1 MIPTKLMKQLSLSAL
16 LTLGTITCCHGPL
29 VSADQT
35 SPKAPAAIETKL
47 KAADKEAQPFYDKY
61 DKMDQLQKAID
72 TIREEQVGKADKD
85 LTAKIEGL
93 FQSHQALLNKFYEA
107 IGDDCWTSAEEAQQ
121 LVAKSSLSDKDKSD
135 LTTLFEETGKLEKEL
150 DGHYDRLDKATQK
163 ENAQL
168 EELDKEIDAIY
179 KKHGIS
185 ESDLENYYMNQDLP
199 AD

>member
-16 LTLGTITCCHGPL
+16 LALGIITCCHGPL
-29 VSADQT
+29 ISADQT

-47 KAADKEAQPFYDKY
+47 KAADKVAQPLY

-85 LTAKIEGL
+85 LTAKIDDL
-93 FQSHQALLNKFYEA
+93 FQNHQALLDKFYES
-107 IGDDCWTSAEEAQQ
+107 ISDDCWTSAEEAQQ

>member
-16 LTLGTITCCHGPL
+16 LALGTITCCHRPL

-35 SPKAPAAIETKL
+35 SPKAPVAIETKL
-47 KAADKEAQPFYDKY
+47 KAADKEAQPLY

-72 TIREEQVGKADKD
+72 TIREEQVGKADKE
-85 LTAKIEGL
+85 LTAKIDGL
-93 FQSHQALLNKFYEA
+93 FQNHQALLDKFYEA

-121 LVAKSSLSDKDKSD
+121 LVDKSSLSDKDKSD

>member
-1 MIPTKLMKQLSLSAL
+1 MLPTKLMKQLSLSVL
-16 LTLGTITCCHGPL
+16 LALGTITCCHGPL

-35 SPKAPAAIETKL
+35 SRKAPAAIETKL
-47 KAADKEAQPFYDKY
+47 KAADKEAQPLY

-85 LTAKIEGL
+85 LTAKIDGL
-93 FQSHQALLNKFYEA
+93 FQNHQALLDKFYEA

-121 LVAKSSLSDKDKSD
+121 LVAKSSLSDKDKTD

-150 DGHYDRLDKATQK
+150 DGHYNRLDKATQK

>member
-16 LTLGTITCCHGPL
+16 LALGTITCCHGPL

-35 SPKAPAAIETKL
+35 SPKAPVAIETKL
-47 KAADKEAQPFYDKY
+47 KAADKEAQPLY

-72 TIREEQVGKADKD
+72 TIREEQVGKADKE
-85 LTAKIEGL
+85 LTAKIDGL
-93 FQSHQALLNKFYEA
+93 FQNHQALLDKFYEA

-121 LVAKSSLSDKDKSD
+121 LVDKSSLSDKDKSD

-185 ESDLENYYMNQDLP
+185 ESDLENYYMNQYLP